1 MCIVLWGSRSNLHVT
16 YELAKIIVAC
26 EPLCSNGL
34 LYQMETSSIRSC
46 AGKIFY
52 PWDMWCLHRRDG
64 LIRTSD
70 PSNFL
75 HFCWLFTKENMYQT
89 NYITDVCYFKKEW
102 YLPLYSPL
110 RKRIYYFHS
119 DGACNI
125 VYFFLLKREQI
136 EYITPFWSNTHHF
149 FSFSSTESKYT
160 DAVVLNIFA
169 TAFCLLCH
177 NDNTHLEDVTH
188 RR

>member
-1 MCIVLWGSRSNLHVT
+1 MLERYRNHEICDAHRIGV
-16 YELAKIIVAC
+16 
-26 EPLCSNGL
+26 LCS
-34 LYQMETSSIRSC
+34 
-46 AGKIFY
+46 
-52 PWDMWCLHRRDG
+52 
-64 LIRTSD
+64 RTSEPGD
-70 PSNFL
+70 FL
-75 HFCWLFTKENMYQT
+75 HFRLFTKKKCIIT
-89 NYITDVCYFKKEW
+89 NSSYALPTYFKKEW

-110 RKRIYYFHS
+110 RKHIYYFHS

-136 EYITPFWSNTHHF
+136 EYINPFWSNAHHF

-177 NDNTHLEDVTH
+177 NNNTHLEDVTH

>member
-125 VYFFLLKREQI
+125 VYFFFTQKRTDRIYHSLLK
-136 EYITPFWSNTHHF
+136 
-149 FSFSSTESKYT
+149 
-160 DAVVLNIFA
+160 
-169 TAFCLLCH
+169 
-177 NDNTHLEDVTH
+177 
-188 RR
+188 